1 MLNQFLTQSNVSKVV
16 RKIIQN
22 EKQVILVTNAENR
35 LEPSKTWVNHLYGLF
50 IRTLLIFIK
59 SEIPEFFWFVVF
71 SQFLSN
77 ICFCSRNNK
86 QYIDEFVILW

>member
-35 LEPSKTWVNHLYGLF
+35 LEPYKTWVNHLYGLF
-50 IRTLLIFIK
+50 IRTLLILIK
-59 SEIPEFFWFVVF
+59 SEIP
-71 SQFLSN
+71 
-77 ICFCSRNNK
+77 
-86 QYIDEFVILW
+86 

>member
-22 EKQVILVTNAENR
+22 EKQVLLVTNAENR
-35 LEPSKTWVNHLYGLF
+35 LELSKIWVNHLYRLF

-86 QYIDEFVILW
+86 QYIDELMSL

>member
-22 EKQVILVTNAENR
+22 EKQVLLVTNAENR
-35 LEPSKTWVNHLYGLF
+35 LELSKTWVNHLYRLF

-59 SEIPEFFWFVVF
+59 SEIPEVFWFVVF

-86 QYIDEFVILW
+86 QYIDELMSL